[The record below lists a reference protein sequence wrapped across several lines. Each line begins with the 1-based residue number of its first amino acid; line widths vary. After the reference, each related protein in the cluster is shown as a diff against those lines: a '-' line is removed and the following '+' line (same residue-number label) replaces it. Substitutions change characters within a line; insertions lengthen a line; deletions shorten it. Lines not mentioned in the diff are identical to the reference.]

1 MQAMTPKERFTNFL
15 KRKPMD
21 RIPVYEHFW
30 GDTFKGWLEK
40 GWIAPDADFTQVFD
54 YDMREFWSFNSVAD
68 LDFKPV
74 ILEETEET
82 YVTLDGNGAKLRRH
96 KLHDTTPEHVDFT
109 VKERKAWEEL
119 IRPKLVNIDERR
131 INFTGYRAEKEKA
144 ARENRFFCWSGV
156 NVFELM
162 HPVCGHEHM
171 LVGMAMDPDWVIDM
185 CNVYAD
191 LTISLMEILFA
202 KEGYPDGIWFY
213 EDMGFKGSPFMSPA
227 MYEEIIMPAHKKT
240 IGFAHSKGMPVIMH
254 SCGMVEKLMPG
265 MVESGIDCLQVIEV
279 KAGMDLIRLYQNY
292 GDRLSFMGGIDV
304 RELYSNDL
312 KRVEAELQKKVVPT
326 MPGYGF
332 CLHSDHSI
340 PVTVDFD
347 VYKYFVDRGREI
359 GTYK

>member
-1 MQAMTPKERFTNFL
+1 MRLTSIERFANFL
-15 KRKPMD
+15 NRKPLD

-30 GDTFKGWLEK
+30 SDTYKGWYEK
-40 GWIAPDADFTQVFD
+40 GWVAEDSGFTQLFD
-54 YDMREFWSFNSVAD
+54 YDMTECWAFNTVAD
-68 LDFKPV
+68 IDFKPKV
-74 ILEETEET
+74 LEETGET
-82 YVTLDGNGAKLRRH
+82 YVMLDGNGAKLRHH

-109 VKERKAWEEL
+109 IKERRAWDEL
-119 IRPKLVNIDERR
+119 IRPKLVSIDERR
-131 INFTGYRAEKEKA
+131 INFETYRNEKAKA

-156 NVFELM
+156 NVFEMM

-171 LVGMAMDPDWVIDM
+171 LVGMAMDPEWVIDM
-185 CNVYAD
+185 CNVYSD

-213 EDMGFKGSPFMSPA
+213 EDMGFKGSPFMSPT
-227 MYEEIIMPAHKKT
+227 MYREIVQPAHKKT
-240 IGFAHSKGMPVIMH
+240 IAFAHGKGMPVIMH
-254 SCGMVEKLMPG
+254 SCGMVEKLLPG
-265 MVESGIDCLQVIEV
+265 MLEAGIDCLQVIEV
-279 KAGMDLIRLYQNY
+279 KAGMDLLKLYKLY

-312 KRVEAELQKKVVPT
+312 GRVEAELQKKIPPV
-326 MPGYGF
+326 MPGFGF

-359 GTYK
+359 GTYG